1 MRVAID
7 VGYGYCKAVGGGV
20 SAGDSSGRRVIIP
33 STVGPARKARGLAVA
48 FGDGR
53 HRDGHDVTITV
64 GGEDHAYMIGAAAGR
79 RSWAT
84 EAAERSGYLPL
95 ALTAAALVG
104 ADGDTELLLG
114 LPLAMWLRPE
124 QRRALRGELRGVEA
138 RVAIDGRRE
147 RTITVSGVQV
157 LPQGAGAFALALQTD
172 PSLGERPVGLIDVGY
187 RTTDYVAMRRVS
199 GAVAPDES
207 ACGSIDLGAGRVFEA
222 VRQALSDRSGVM
234 LPEGAIED
242 AIANYGG
249 RLAIR
254 GQDYD
259 AAALVDAEAAALAT
273 AVEEQMRRLWMDRL
287 DLMGAVLLAGG
298 GGDLLHRHLRHLH
311 PRTRIVRDPIY
322 ANAAGYLAMAG

>member
-7 VGYGYCKAVGGGV
+7 VGYGYSKAVG
-20 SAGDSSGRRVIIP
+20 SAGRRVIIP
-33 STVGPARKARGLAVA
+33 STVGPARMARGLAAA

-64 GGEDHAYMIGAAAGR
+64 GGEDRAYMIGAATGQ
-79 RSWAT
+79 RSWTT

-95 ALTAAALVG
+95 ALTAAALAG
-104 ADGDTELLLG
+104 ADGDTDLLVG

-124 QRRALRGELRGVEA
+124 QRRALRGEMRGVEA
-138 RVAIDGRRE
+138 TVALDGRKE
-147 RTITVSGVQV
+147 RPINVSGVQV

-187 RTTDYVAMRRVS
+187 RTTDYVAMRRTA
-199 GAVAPDES
+199 GAVVPDEA
-207 ACGSIDLGAGRVFEA
+207 ACGSIDLGAGRVFES

-249 RLAIR
+249 RLSIR

-259 AAALVDAEAAALAT
+259 AAALVDAGAAALAT
-273 AVEEQMRRLWMDRL
+273 AIEEQMRRLWTDRL

-298 GGDLLHRHLRHLH
+298 GGDLLHRHLRRLH
-311 PRTRIVRDPIY
+311 PKTQVLQRPIY
-322 ANAAGYLAMAG
+322 ANAEGYLLMAG